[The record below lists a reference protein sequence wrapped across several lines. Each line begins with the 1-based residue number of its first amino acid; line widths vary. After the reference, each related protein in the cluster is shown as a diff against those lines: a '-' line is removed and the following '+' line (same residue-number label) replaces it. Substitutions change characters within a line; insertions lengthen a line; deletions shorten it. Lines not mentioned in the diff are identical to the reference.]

1 MTLLMRKKNVREKIK
16 LLMLRLKIAFVEE
29 GD

>member
-1 MTLLMRKKNVREKIK
+1 MRKKNVREKIK